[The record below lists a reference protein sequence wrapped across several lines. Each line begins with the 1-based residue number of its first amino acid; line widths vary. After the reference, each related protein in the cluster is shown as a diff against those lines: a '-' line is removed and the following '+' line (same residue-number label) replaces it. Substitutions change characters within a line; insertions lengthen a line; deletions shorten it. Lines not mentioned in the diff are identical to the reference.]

1 MLFPY
6 YSQEAVD
13 GQKTQTRRP
22 VQPGDVARTDES
34 DANRIV
40 QVARTRDHGVPQV
53 LFEVGKSYSV
63 QPGVAKK
70 TVGKIRVTAIRRER
84 LQEISQADV
93 RQEVPVAALPVER
106 SDAQGALKTFQET
119 WNSMYKNPGQ
129 RWEDNPEVWVIEFES
144 AFKQYLNK

>member
-34 DANRIV
+34 DSTRII

-106 SDAQGALKTFQET
+106 SEAQ
-119 WNSMYKNPGQ
+119 
-129 RWEDNPEVWVIEFES
+129 
-144 AFKQYLNK
+144 